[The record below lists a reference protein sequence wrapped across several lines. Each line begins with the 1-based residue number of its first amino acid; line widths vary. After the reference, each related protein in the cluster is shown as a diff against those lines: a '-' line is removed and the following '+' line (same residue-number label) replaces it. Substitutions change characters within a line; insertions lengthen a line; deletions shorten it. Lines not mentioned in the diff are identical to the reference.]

1 MVRRA
6 ITAFGLVVVLV
17 ISQVAFGIDPEA
29 NAVFRVRTPA
39 MADGSVGQGTC
50 FGIKQTDTTLYLATA
65 FHVVETTKG
74 NITTGYAYQL
84 ESDTLKNLPKA
95 KVVAVDIKA
104 DLAVLACQLERKFD
118 LLPLAAVE
126 NMKDVRKIGFA
137 YGPSKKEV
145 KLFGYASGFWLET
158 SGILSFAYENSIY
171 NDCTC
176 SPGMSGGPA
185 TCEGAI
191 IGVISGGSAWYDAV
205 EDKDKVVTWP
215 SRLGS
220 ARRLNEILE
229 WALKQND
236 VSKPTKQ

>member
-1 MVRRA
+1 
-6 ITAFGLVVVLV
+6 
-17 ISQVAFGIDPEA
+17 
-29 NAVFRVRTPA
+29 
-39 MADGSVGQGTC
+39 
-50 FGIKQTDTTLYLATA
+50 LYLATA

-118 LLPLAAVE
+118 ILPLAAVE

-158 SGILSFAYENSIY
+158 SGILSFAYENSVY
-171 NDCTC
+171 SDVSCC
-176 SPGMSGGPA
+176 PGMSGGPA

-220 ARRLNEILE
+220 ARRLNEILQ
-229 WALKQND
+229 WAVKND
-236 VSKPTKQ
+236 VSKSTTK